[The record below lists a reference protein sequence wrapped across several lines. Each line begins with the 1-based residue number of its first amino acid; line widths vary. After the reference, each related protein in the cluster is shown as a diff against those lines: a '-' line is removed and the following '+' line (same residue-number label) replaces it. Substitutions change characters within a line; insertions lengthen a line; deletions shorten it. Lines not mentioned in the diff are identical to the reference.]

1 MVNSRIDGYYGKL
14 VQREYDCHSTAP
26 AYPAGNNQ
34 AVLHTNCFTKWDI
47 YALGT
52 GTSLSPATARW
63 CRFHPVGLLVY
74 LFERVCVCRDVCR
87 ADLTMEACHTHT
99 HTHTTFLQV
108 YSWGYIFEQAM
119 RHAPL
124 KSPIPSLGPKNRS
137 FNRTAW
143 KQIMSQ
149 PVAHGDRMTHPGVG

>member
-1 MVNSRIDGYYGKL
+1 MIVIQLHQLIRPEITKPFCIL
-14 VQREYDCHSTAP
+14 T
-26 AYPAGNNQ
+26 
-34 AVLHTNCFTKWDI
+34 VLPSETYMPWGLEHHYHLRSEVMPF
-47 YALGT
+47 
-52 GTSLSPATARW
+52 SPR
-63 CRFHPVGLLVY
+63 RFVGV
-74 LFERVCVCRDVCR
+74 FVWACVCLPRCLPGRFNYGGVP
-87 ADLTMEACHTHT
+87 HTHT